1 MNQAS
6 AIKHK
11 IFILPCAGVSNVGQL
26 TILAVQEL
34 VLEGKGEWVACR
46 NGMDLQILK
55 DRTTDSP
62 PFIVVD
68 GCEQQCARKRLE
80 AINCDLEFH
89 LSLADLG
96 IEKSDFSEITP
107 DELQLLKDAIIAE
120 STRLSKQ
127 PPKMMG
133 ACCCR

>member
-6 AIKHK
+6 AAQHT
-11 IFILPCAGVSNVGQL
+11 IFMLPCGGVSNVGQL
-26 TILAVQEL
+26 AVLAVQEL
-34 VLEGKGEWVACR
+34 VLEGKGKWVSCCDS
-46 NGMDLQILK
+46 MELQILNGRK
-55 DRTTDSP
+55 ADSP

-80 AINCDLEFH
+80 AITGDLEFH

-96 IEKSDFSEITP
+96 IEKTEFSEIIA
-107 DELQLLKDAIIAE
+107 DELQLVKDAIIAE